1 MKWNNESSSIFPLK
15 LEVWTSSLNLNKSL
29 WNKKGSDLWEADRTR
44 IFEESF
50 SDFLFFAHLSV
61 CLI

>member
-1 MKWNNESSSIFPLK
+1 MKWNNESSSIFSLK
-15 LEVWTSSLNLNKSL
+15 FEVRSSSLNLNKSL
-29 WNKKGSDLWEADRTR
+29 WNKKGSDLWEANGTR

-50 SDFLFFAHLSV
+50 SDFLFFAHLSA